1 MRETVSALPRK
12 AIAEYNPVFPVA
24 LLSNSGGRPMRM
36 LLSRNVDKVRSCVLH
51 SCLIF
56 AVLMVGLP
64 RTGFAQ
70 TCLTSDDMD
79 AKTHAALEAVSLRYF
94 NMAAQGDA
102 AGLRQ
107 NSIASVATD
116 FGGIQGAINDNKPN
130 LAGAKGTVRSIFE
143 LQAAGKDPLPRA
155 EFLCGVFGKTGQ
167 TANSA
172 VIVLMNLPPG
182 EYAVAILDADSK
194 IPYSVSFVL
203 QQEGGAWKMGGFYAK
218 ASQVAGHDGQWFLDR
233 AREFKAKGKT
243 RNAWLYYLEARDLL
257 SPVPF
262 MSTLATDKIYDE
274 SQGLQPADLPAQ
286 GNTADLTAGGK
297 VYRLT
302 SIFPVGVGNDV
313 DLVVKYQAASV
324 ADTAQAFQQNT
335 SVIKELVAKYPEFRD
350 AFAAVI
356 ARATEPSGKDYGTL
370 LATKDIP

>member
-1 MRETVSALPRK
+1 M
-12 AIAEYNPVFPVA
+12 FPVA
-24 LLSNSGGRPMRM
+24 LLSNSGWRPKRM
-36 LLSRNVDKVRSCVLH
+36 LPFWNARSGLSC
-51 SCLIF
+51 
-56 AVLMVGLP
+56 AVVSSLFLVFFVISLSQ
-64 RTGFAQ
+64 TGRAQ
-70 TCLTSDDMD
+70 TCLTADDMGT
-79 AKTHAALEAVSLRYF
+79 KTHSALETASLRYF

-102 AGLRQ
+102 GSLRK
-107 NSIASVATD
+107 NSIASVAAD
-116 FGGIQGAINDNKPN
+116 FGGIEAAITDNKPN
-130 LAGAKGTVRSIFE
+130 LAGSKGTVRSIFE
-143 LQAAGKDPLPRA
+143 LQATGNDVMPRA

-182 EYAVAILDADSK
+182 DYAVAILDADSK

-203 QQEGGAWKMGGFYAK
+203 QQENGDWKVGGFYAK

-233 AREFKAKGKT
+233 AREFKAKGKNRT
-243 RNAWLYYLEARDLL
+243 AWLYYLEARDLL

-274 SQGLQPADLPAQ
+274 SQGLQPTDLPAQ
-286 GNTADLTAGGK
+286 GNTADLSAGGK

-313 DLVVKYQAASV
+313 DLVVKYQTASV
-324 ADTAQAFQQNT
+324 SDTTQTFQQNT
-335 SVIKELVAKYPEFRD
+335 AVIKALVAKYPEFRD

-370 LATKDIP
+370 LATRDIP

>member
-1 MRETVSALPRK
+1 M
-12 AIAEYNPVFPVA
+12 FPVA
-24 LLSNSGGRPMRM
+24 LLSNSGWRPKRM
-36 LLSRNVDKVRSCVLH
+36 LLSWNVRRWH
-51 SCLIF
+51 SCALASCLVLALCLI
-56 AVLMVGLP
+56 GLS
-64 RTGFAQ
+64 RIGWAQ
-70 TCLTSDDMD
+70 TCLTADDMD
-79 AKTHAALEAVSLRYF
+79 AKTHSALETASLRYF

-107 NSIASVATD
+107 NSIASVAAD
-116 FGGIQGAINDNKPN
+116 FGGIEAAIRDNKPN
-130 LAGAKGTVRSIFE
+130 LTGSKGSVRSIFE
-143 LQAAGKDPLPRA
+143 LQAAGKEALPRA

-194 IPYSVSFVL
+194 IPYTVSFVL
-203 QQEGGAWKMGGFYAK
+203 QQEGGEWKVGGFYAK

-243 RNAWLYYLEARDLL
+243 RSAWLYYLEARDLL

-262 MSTLATDKIYDE
+262 ISTLATDKIYDE

-286 GNTADLTAGGK
+286 GSTADLTAGGK

-302 SIFPVGVGNDV
+302 SIFPVGVENDV

-324 ADTAQAFQQNT
+324 ADTAQTFQQNT
-335 SVIKELVAKYPEFRD
+335 SVIKALVAKYPEFRD